1 MVVKFIIVRLI
12 LFQLRKV
19 TKNFPIFVSKPHRI
33 CTNLKTK
40 TNKTMSENKFMRMAI
55 ELSKESVAKGGGPFG
70 AVIVRDGEVIA
81 RGSNSVTLLNDPTA
95 HAEVSAIRAA
105 CQAIGGFNLKG
116 CEIYTSC
123 EPCPMCLSAIYWA
136 GIDRIY
142 YANTRN
148 DAAAIGFDD
157 AFIYD
162 QIPLAPT
169 ARTIPSLPLMRAEGL
184 EAFRL
189 WEQKED
195 KVEY

>member
-1 MVVKFIIVRLI
+1 
-12 LFQLRKV
+12 
-19 TKNFPIFVSKPHRI
+19 
-33 CTNLKTK
+33 
-40 TNKTMSENKFMRMAI
+40 MSENKFMRMAI

-70 AVIVRDGEVIA
+70 AVIVRDGQVIA
-81 RGSNSVTLLNDPTA
+81 TGSNSVTILNDPTA

-105 CQAIGGFNLKG
+105 CQAVGDFNLKG
-116 CEIYTSC
+116 CEIYSSC

-142 YANTRN
+142 YANNRG
-148 DAAAIGFDD
+148 DAAEIGFDD

-169 ARTIPSLPLMRAEGL
+169 ERTIPSLPLMRAEGL

-189 WEQKED
+189 WTEKED

>member
-1 MVVKFIIVRLI
+1 
-12 LFQLRKV
+12 
-19 TKNFPIFVSKPHRI
+19 
-33 CTNLKTK
+33 
-40 TNKTMSENKFMRMAI
+40 MSENKFMRMAI

-70 AVIVRDGEVIA
+70 AVIVRDGQVIA
-81 RGSNSVTLLNDPTA
+81 TGSNSVTILNDPTA

-105 CQAIGGFNLKG
+105 CQVVGGFNLKG
-116 CEIYTSC
+116 CEIYSSC

-142 YANTRN
+142 YANNRG
-148 DAAAIGFDD
+148 DAAEIGFDD

-169 ARTIPSLPLMRAEGL
+169 ERTIPSLPLMRAEGL

-189 WEQKED
+189 WTEKED